1 MKPNKI
7 FKKAM
12 MLAVAFFAF
21 GGAISAKDTNTHSP
35 IYTAPC
41 SVKADAASQVICG
54 NVLCYYNQREFPVKN
69 TDITT
74 DPAAAIE
81 KYSKNEN
88 LGIGAIKAND
98 FYTFVL
104 KVEKAGNYA
113 ISFTAAHQNSADYTM
128 TLYQA
133 SGSDIEDT
141 DANVKYTK
149 VGTNNIPNTGSWNP
163 GDDYNLSFTT
173 RLSAGVNYIKILFG
187 GGNSYAGNIGKMK
200 VEPRDIF
207 TWTTSEGPAK
217 NTIKDN
223 DGNVLQDNLQALN
236 DGSKYQYCRTAT
248 SNPLFKIL
256 GATHEV
262 YSDGRFKFN
271 ANQEYAIVVP
281 ANVKVNKLT
290 FVKCSENYYK
300 KNNGVV
306 DETANIDSEWDYI
319 KSEGATVE
327 ISNGGK
333 IETEQDIT
341 ATLTDH
347 QPGTPILYCAKKC
360 AQVAFSSLVIDY
372 TVSEKDETYTLSV
385 GDAGAATL
393 VLPFEASIPDG
404 VKAYKLTGVNG
415 NKIQTEELTGK
426 LPANTPVLVNA
437 DKGDYEFASTT
448 MASQDIVP
456 QAGLLTGSW
465 LGETVAQDNYVLQM
479 QNGQVAFYPVKS
491 DDIVLKPRQAYLT
504 LPVTV
509 LKANKLTIDFS
520 GVTAIKNIESGR
532 TAEDTIYNAAGQRVE
547 KMTAPGLYIKNGKKY
562 IVK

>member
-21 GGAISAKDTNTHSP
+21 GGAISAQTHSP

-41 SVKADAASQVICG
+41 SVKADAASQVVCG
-54 NVLCYYNQREFPVKN
+54 NVLCYNNTREFAGCSNGVAPS
-69 TDITT
+69 DITL
-74 DPAAAIE
+74 AAR
-81 KYSKNEN
+81 EN
-88 LGIGAIKAND
+88 LALGSLYAND
-98 FYTFVL
+98 YYTFVL
-104 KVEKAGNYA
+104 NVEKAGNYA
-113 ISFTAAHQNSADYTM
+113 ISFTIASKSENNTM
-128 TLYQA
+128 TMYQA
-133 SGSDIEDT
+133 SVSKVEST
-141 DANVKYTK
+141 DSKVSYTK
-149 VGTNNIPNTGSWNP
+149 VGENIIPKTGSWGP
-163 GDDYNLSFTT
+163 GAEYNLSYSA
-173 RLSAGVNYIKILFG
+173 RLSEGINYIKILFSG
-187 GGNSYAGNIGKMK
+187 SSYMGNIGKMK
-200 VEPRDIF
+200 VEPTDIVFGQF

-217 NTIKDN
+217 G
-223 DGNVLQDNLQALN
+223 DGGAQDLN
-236 DGSKYQYCRTAT
+236 DGSKYKYCRTAT

-256 GATHEV
+256 GDKGHV
-262 YSDGRFKFN
+262 YSDSRFKFSQG
-271 ANQEYAIVVP
+271 QEFAIVVP
-281 ANVKVNKLT
+281 ANVKVTKLT
-290 FVKCSENYYK
+290 FVNCSENYYK
-300 KNNGVV
+300 YQG

-333 IETEQDIT
+333 IEAAQDIT

-372 TVSEKDETYTLSV
+372 TVSEKDETYTLSI

-415 NKIQTEELTGK
+415 NRIQTEELAGK

-437 DKGDYEFASTT
+437 DKGDYQFASTT

-504 LPVTV
+504 LPVTS

-520 GVTAIKNIESGR
+520 GATAIKNIESGR

-547 KMTAPGLYIKNGKKY
+547 KMTTPGLYIKNGKKY

>member
-1 MKPNKI
+1 M
-7 FKKAM
+7 
-12 MLAVAFFAF
+12 
-21 GGAISAKDTNTHSP
+21 
-35 IYTAPC
+35 
-41 SVKADAASQVICG
+41 KADAVNQVLCG
-54 NVLCYYNQREFPVKN
+54 NVLCYNNTREFAGCKN
-69 TDITT
+69 GVAPSDISLATR
-74 DPAAAIE
+74 
-81 KYSKNEN
+81 EN
-88 LGIGAIKAND
+88 LALGSLRAND
-98 FYTFVL
+98 YYTFVL
-104 KVEKAGNYA
+104 NVEKTGNYS
-113 ISFTAAHQNSADYTM
+113 ISFTIAGKSEINTM
-128 TLYQA
+128 ALYQA
-133 SGSDIEDT
+133 SVSNVGST
-141 DANVKYTK
+141 DNKVSYTK
-149 VGTNNIPNTGSWNP
+149 VGENIIPNTGSY
-163 GDDYNLSFTT
+163 GVGTEYNISYTA
-173 RLSAGVNYIKILFG
+173 RLSEGINYIKILFSG
-187 GGNSYAGNIGKMK
+187 SGYMGNIGKMK
-200 VEPRDIF
+200 VESTDVVFGNF

-217 NTIKDN
+217 GDN
-223 DGNVLQDNLQALN
+223 GAQDLN
-236 DGSKYQYCRTAT
+236 DGSKYKYCRTAT

-256 GATHEV
+256 GDKGAV
-262 YSDGRFKFN
+262 YSDSRFKFSKG
-271 ANQEYAIVVP
+271 QEFAIVVP
-281 ANVKVNKLT
+281 ANVKVTKLT
-290 FVKCSENYYK
+290 FVGCSENYYK
-300 KNNGVV
+300 KNNGEV

-333 IETEQDIT
+333 IETQQDIT

-360 AQVAFSSLVIDY
+360 AQVAFYSLVIDY
-372 TVSEKDETYTLSV
+372 TINEKDETYTLSV

-437 DKGDYEFASTT
+437 DKGDYKFTSTT

-491 DDIVLKPRQAYLT
+491 DDIALKPRQAYLT
-504 LPVTV
+504 LPVTA

-520 GVTAIKNIESGR
+520 GATAIKNIERGR
-532 TAEDTIYNAAGQRVE
+532 TADDTIYNAAGQRVE